1 MKKRGILIGIALL
14 GIVGL
19 AFAATSIGSGKNTVI
34 TSSVPTK
41 SYIALGDSVAAG
53 VGLKTDSDSSACNRT
68 NQSYPV
74 VTAKSLNYSVKNLA
88 CSGATLNEGILGKQ
102 DVNQLLVTPQIDQLF
117 ALAQPNVISVTIGAN
132 DAQWTNIIAKC
143 YTSTCG
149 SDADTVAVNDKLAT
163 VTVNIQKF
171 LTSVK
176 DHYKNNPPTVLLT
189 GYYQVF
195 PVASATCT
203 DLKGIDQ
210 SELTWGRQQQAAIGT
225 TIESAAKDFSFAKYV
240 PLDFTGHELCS
251 SDSWVQ
257 GISDKQPYHPTEAG
271 QAAIARQVAQVIT
284 GTANK

>member
-1 MKKRGILIGIALL
+1 MKKRGIFTGITLLI
-14 GIVGL
+14 IVGIIF
-19 AFAATSIGSGKNTVI
+19 AFTPNGDNNRAVTTLGT
-34 TSSVPTK
+34 PTK

-68 NQSYPV
+68 DQSYPIV
-74 VTAKSLNYSVKNLA
+74 VAKSLNYLVKNLA
-88 CSGATLNEGILGKQ
+88 CSGATLLAGILGKQ
-102 DVNQLLVTPQIDQLF
+102 DVNQLMVTPQIDQLF

-143 YTSTCG
+143 YTGTCG

-171 LTSVK
+171 LSSIK

-195 PVASATCT
+195 PVTSATCT

-210 SELTWGRQQQAAIGT
+210 AELTWGRQQQAAIGT

-271 QAAIARQVAQVIT
+271 QASIAKQVAQAIT
-284 GTANK
+284 GAMSK